1 MGKLKELAING
12 LKILALGVLAGNRS
26 ARSRMGSPSAINRLC
41 YEARSPRADIVGAWY
56 KHFDGEQWAMSR
68 ATPERAYDDRL
79 STPGAHQ
86 DWLWRGLSNDA

>member
-1 MGKLKELAING
+1 MGKLKELKGTITMQKTDWFPGNVKPIRA
-12 LKILALGVLAGNRS
+12 GV
-26 ARSRMGSPSAINRLC
+26 